1 MMQATAILLSWKRVK
16 NVVNQIIPELCKC
29 GSIGEIILW
38 NQNANVKLAGKLPPK
53 VKVLDSTYNFTVFAR
68 YAAAVLARNPVVY
81 YQDDDLLVPASSI
94 TELLTKWQEDPQ
106 VVHGLFGRRLRV
118 DGAYSWED
126 RHGPVPILITRSVM
140 VSKAAAVEA
149 GRHEHA
155 LKDIWPRPVTVGN
168 GEDIVL
174 SVSTYSRNPGM
185 LNRAYVLPHRGLSN
199 QNAISLGDP
208 NHNEHRTR
216 VVRACEEY
224 FGVELPRGG

>member
-1 MMQATAILLSWKRVK
+1 MQATAILLSWKRVK
-16 NVVNQIIPELCKC
+16 NVVNRIIPELCKC

-94 TELLTKWQEDPQ
+94 TELLAKWQEDPQ

-126 RHGPVPILITRSVM
+126 RHGPVPILVTRSVV

-155 LKDIWPRPVTVGN
+155 LEDIRPRPVTVGN

-174 SVSTYSRNPGM
+174 SVCTYAQTRRQNV
-185 LNRAYVLPHRGLSN
+185 AHVLPHRGLPN

-224 FGVELPRGG
+224 FEVELPRGG